1 MTGGMSVTIDIPR
14 LRTALVDRGYRSMR
28 SFSLSVGMS
37 PSQLAHAMK
46 RGRCRSDMLARIE
59 KGLALAPGAL
69 NADGASQSKP
79 RFYRQLKGWSVN
91 QLSEKAGVSTSI
103 ITRLERGEGDCYAFT
118 AACLSKAL
126 GIPMGVYLGY
136 ED

>member
-1 MTGGMSVTIDIPR
+1 MTGGTIVTIDVPR
-14 LRTALVDRGYRSMR
+14 LQTALVDRGYCSMR
-28 SFSLSVGMS
+28 SFSLSIGML
-37 PSQLAHAMK
+37 PSQLAHTVK

-59 KGLALAPGAL
+59 RGLALAPGAL
-69 NADGASQSKP
+69 STDGAGKSRP
-79 RFYRQLKGWSVN
+79 RSYRQLKGWSVK
-91 QLSEKAGVSTSI
+91 QLSEKSGVSTGV

-136 ED
+136 EE